1 MDAMYLVVRRSLHA
15 GDTSYLTTERFRDG
29 TGKLCALWSPMRE
42 HAKEYKTERAA
53 HKAAVQYDG
62 AVMKFSV
69 LEDIA
74 RELLA
79 ALKQAREDTCSLH
92 CPSVYKTGEIPRHSD
107 VCKAISAIVAEAE
120 RELQ

>member
-1 MDAMYLVVRRSLHA
+1 MMDAMYLVVRRSLHA

-79 ALKQAREDTCSLH
+79 ARSARFEHVEPAGCHRAT
-92 CPSVYKTGEIPRHSD
+92 TR
-107 VCKAISAIVAEAE
+107 
-120 RELQ
+120 RN